1 MKNYLKGKPITD
13 ATMWQ
18 YLDEKFNNPDL
29 IEIQRMKVCEGV
41 PALLQDDYGLD
52 GDCTVTSM
60 TCLLNFIHGTKIQL
74 AYDMVEHIDMQYGY
88 NGVRGTNPFLIN
100 KILRKAEFRLNVVP
114 TIWNVG
120 YGKGIGYNF
129 ETIVRNVKKNH
140 PMILSMPTDG
150 RGYYANHSVTV
161 VGYAEYR
168 VNKKRQRFLML
179 HDNWHKEV
187 VYLDYE
193 LLSLFSSLNSY
204 L

>member
-41 PALLQDDYGLD
+41 PALLQNDYGLD

-88 NGVRGTNPFLIN
+88 DSVRGTNPFLIN
-100 KILRKAEFRLNVVP
+100 KILRKAEFRLNVIP
-114 TIWNVG
+114 TVWTVG

-129 ETIVRNVKKNH
+129 ETIVRSIKKNH

-150 RGYYANHSVTV
+150 RGYYTNHSVTV

-168 VNKKRQRFLML
+168 VNKKRQRFVML

>member
-1 MKNYLKGKPITD
+1 
-13 ATMWQ
+13 
-18 YLDEKFNNPDL
+18 
-29 IEIQRMKVCEGV
+29 MKVCEGV
-41 PALLQDDYGLD
+41 PALLQNDYGLD
-52 GDCTVTSM
+52 GDCTITSM
-60 TCLLNFIHGTKIQL
+60 TCLLNFIHRTKIQL

-88 NGVRGTNPFLIN
+88 DGVRGTNPFLIN

-114 TIWNVG
+114 TVWTVG

-150 RGYYANHSVTV
+150 RGYYTNHSVTV
-161 VGYAEYR
+161 VGYVEYR
-168 VNKKRQRFLML
+168 INKKRQRFVML

-204 L
+204 F